1 VPASVAALPEGKA
14 ATLAVGRLIGLAAL
28 VQRLAEVR
36 SAPVMVLPWQVVLS
50 LRHDL
55 TPNT

>member
-1 VPASVAALPEGKA
+1 VAALPEGKA
-14 ATLAVGRLIGLAAL
+14 ATLAV
-28 VQRLAEVR
+28 QRFSEVR